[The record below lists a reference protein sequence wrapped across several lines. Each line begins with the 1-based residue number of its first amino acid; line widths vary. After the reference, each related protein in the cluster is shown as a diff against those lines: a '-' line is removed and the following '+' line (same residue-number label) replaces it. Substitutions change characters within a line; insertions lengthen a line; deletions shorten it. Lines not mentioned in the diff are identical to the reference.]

1 MKDQFQQL
9 DHNALTH
16 VTGGLSVTVRSGG
29 AQGAPQPQMQPGG
42 GGGGGGGGGQHVRVH
57 SHGGGHVNIS
67 IRQG

>member
-1 MKDQFQQL
+1 MQDQFQQL

-42 GGGGGGGGGQHVRVH
+42 GAGGGGGQHVRVH